1 MNDGKEA
8 NQADWLEAFL
18 HREFTVQA
26 DMLFGDGMITREE
39 RIALSGAIGDA
50 LDVFHQKL
58 QEPPFDE
65 LRRRQPF
72 SQAGDQPLKAGRRNS
87 AADLASIQAVHDV
100 MVGLGA
106 VCGEVAPK
114 PTVKALGQQRIGG
127 YAVLWGDATR
137 KDLAGEYFTRETE
150 ELDAIFQ
157 RMKALPS
164 LYHHGGDG
172 VVKAEVI
179 GQVDVMVPDDVGLW
193 FEAQLLQAARYRGAI
208 DELISRGALGVSTG
222 TLPIARKSAPDGRIV
237 RWPIV
242 EISLTPTP
250 AEFRMMERP
259 VSEIKAAYTAIGLHF
274 PGEPSDDAMH
284 LELERLALL
293 TI

>member
-18 HREFTVQA
+18 HREFTVQM
-26 DMLFGDGMITREE
+26 DVFFGDGVITREE

-58 QEPPFDE
+58 QEPPLDE
-65 LRRRQPF
+65 LSRRPPF
-72 SQAGDQPLKAGRRNS
+72 S
-87 AADLASIQAVHDV
+87 
-100 MVGLGA
+100 
-106 VCGEVAPK
+106 VAPMPTPM
-114 PTVKALGQQRIGG
+114 PTVKALGRQRIGG
-127 YAVLWGDATR
+127 YAVLWGDASR
-137 KDLAGEYFTRETE
+137 KDLAGEYFTPETE

-157 RMKALPS
+157 SMKALPS

-172 VVKAEVI
+172 AVKAEVI
-179 GQVDVMVPDDVGLW
+179 GQVDVMALDDVGLW

-274 PGEPSDDAMH
+274 PGESSDDAIE

>member
-1 MNDGKEA
+1 MDDGKVA
-8 NQADWLEAFL
+8 NQADWLEGFL

-26 DMLFGDGMITREE
+26 DMFFGDGVISREE

-58 QEPPFDE
+58 QEPPLDE
-65 LRRRQPF
+65 LSRRPPF
-72 SQAGDQPLKAGRRNS
+72 SQAMGDRMLK
-87 AADLASIQAVHDV
+87 
-100 MVGLGA
+100 
-106 VCGEVAPK
+106 VAPAQA
-114 PTVKALGQQRIGG
+114 VKALGRQRIGG

-172 VVKAEVI
+172 AVKAEVI
-179 GQVDVMVPDDVGLW
+179 GQVDVMAPDDVGLW